1 LHTLVAI
8 RYNYISEDIFQTDYI
23 QKDEELIYRG
33 HVVSLDTPKESMA
46 VRGSALI
53 FPDATARRFWRDHK
67 INYTVE
73 VMPKNPSSENKGTSS
88 KTTSSEEVR
97 I

>member
-1 LHTLVAI
+1 
-8 RYNYISEDIFQTDYI
+8 
-23 QKDEELIYRG
+23 
-33 HVVSLDTPKESMA
+33 MA

-73 VMPKNPSSENKGTSS
+73 VMPKNPTNESKGTSS
-88 KTTSSEEVR
+88 KTTSSEEV
-97 I
+97 IPFETCSTIVGGVLFCQFVSQ